1 MIHPGAW
8 ARIEDLRLGLVFP
21 IVTSGVTRE
30 EVSIQYKFT

>member
-30 EVSIQYKFT
+30 VSIQYEFT